1 MWNVNATVAQ
11 DIVAF
16 MGERKGRLFEYP
28 TLPKA
33 AVLTEGYQVRDKNK
47 ATPKFDDGV
56 Y

>member
-33 AVLTEGYQVRDKNK
+33 AVLTEGYQVHRRKRIPELLWAN
-47 ATPKFDDGV
+47 
-56 Y
+56 